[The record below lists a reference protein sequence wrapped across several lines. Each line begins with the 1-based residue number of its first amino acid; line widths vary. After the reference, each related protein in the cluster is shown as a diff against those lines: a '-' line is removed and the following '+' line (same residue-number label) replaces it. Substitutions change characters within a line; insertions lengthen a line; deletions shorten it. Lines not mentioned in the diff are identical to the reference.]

1 MVATLIGE
9 LVTAAAIDVEKALR
23 PLYESKGV
31 DVVIDCEKLEYIASS
46 GLRILMRILKKTKA
60 GGSKVTLLNV
70 NDEVRTVFELTG
82 LISLFDFA

>member
-9 LVTAAAIDVEKALR
+9 LDTAAAIDVEKALQ